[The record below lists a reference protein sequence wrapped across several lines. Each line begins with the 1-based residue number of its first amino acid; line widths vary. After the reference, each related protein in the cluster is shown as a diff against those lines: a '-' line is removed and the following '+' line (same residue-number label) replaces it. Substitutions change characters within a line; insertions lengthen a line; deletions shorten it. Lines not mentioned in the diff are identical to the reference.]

1 MLDIQT
7 EYPNVMFIGSEEKF
21 NDQNFCDENNYYY
34 KLVKPNQNNLALFE
48 KIDLFNPD
56 VLIFFMEEILN
67 TFNIERFNQLRDFC
81 ERRYIS
87 TICICNTT
95 DQMTMSALM
104 PDAVLSESVAGIELH
119 KYINKFVHR
128 RNQIQEQVLID
139 PITGVYN
146 FRYLK
151 NEVKKQLEDLK
162 RSYESFSL
170 VYVKIEQKQDYL
182 LNNLIEKSFIQVL
195 KRSLRSSDLLA
206 HFKKKGFVLLL
217 PKTVKEDGI
226 KLMNRLS
233 LSFSEV
239 PISFDNRI
247 HYSSFNFNVLEI
259 PDPSISADDCLTL
272 LTSNEMDSMIQFD
285 SSTSKNENMIRKLK
299 VAVINED
306 RLIREMLK
314 HQLSDLGGKLYDVEI
329 KVYID
334 GEEFLNDPWHKQN
347 ERYLLIID
355 RILPKMGGF
364 EIIRKMRTSYDRRK
378 YLCLMIGNKSS
389 EKDIAIALKS
399 GANDYLEK
407 PFSLKELHL
416 RLNKMLGITD
426 K

>member
-1 MLDIQT
+1 MIDIQT
-7 EYPNVMFIGSEEKF
+7 EYPIVMFIGSEEKF
-21 NDQNFCDENNYYY
+21 NYQNFCDVNNYQY
-34 KLVKPNQNNLALFE
+34 KLGKLNQNILGLFE

-56 VLIFFMEEILN
+56 VLIIFIEEIIN
-67 TFNIERFNQLRDFC
+67 AFNIESFHQLRDFC

-104 PDAVLSESVAGIELH
+104 PDAVLSESVAGSELQ
-119 KYINKFVHR
+119 KYINKFVQR

-139 PITGVYN
+139 TISGVYN
-146 FRYLK
+146 FRFLK

-162 RSYESFSL
+162 RSYESFSM
-170 VYVKIEQKQDYL
+170 VYVKIDQKQDYS
-182 LNNLIEKSFIQVL
+182 LNNLTEKSFIQFL

-206 HFKKKGFVLLL
+206 HYKNKGFVLLL

-233 LSFSEV
+233 QSFSEV

-247 HYSSFNFNVLEI
+247 HYMSFNFNVFEF
-259 PDPSISADDCLTL
+259 PDPSISADECLTL
-272 LTSNEMDSMIQFD
+272 LTSNEMDSMNQFD
-285 SSTSKNENMIRKLK
+285 SSASKNENMIRRLK
-299 VAVINED
+299 VAIINED

-329 KVYID
+329 KVFVD

-355 RILPKMGGF
+355 RILPQMGGF

-378 YLCLMIGNKSS
+378 YLCLMIGSKSS
-389 EKDIAIALKS
+389 ENDVAIALQS

-407 PFSLKELHL
+407 PFSLKELRL
-416 RLNKMLGITD
+416 RLNRMLGITP

>member
-1 MLDIQT
+1 VIDIQT
-7 EYPNVMFIGSEEKF
+7 EYPIVMFIGSEEKF
-21 NDQNFCDENNYYY
+21 NYQNFCDVNNYHYQ
-34 KLVKPNQNNLALFE
+34 LVKHNQNNLALFE
-48 KIDLFNPD
+48 KMELSNPD
-56 VLIFFMEEILN
+56 VLIIFIEEILI
-67 TFNIERFNQLRDFC
+67 TFNIERFKQLRDFC
-81 ERRYIS
+81 ERRFIS

-104 PDAVLSESVAGIELH
+104 PDALLSESVAGIELQ
-119 KYINKFVHR
+119 KYIKKFVQR
-128 RNQIQEQVLID
+128 RNQIMEQVLID
-139 PITGVYN
+139 PTTGVYN

-170 VYVKIEQKQDYL
+170 VYVKIEQKQDYF
-182 LNNLIEKSFIQVL
+182 LNNLTEKSFLQFL
-195 KRSLRSSDLLA
+195 KRSLRSSDFLA
-206 HFKKKGFVLLL
+206 HYKKNGFVLLL

-233 LSFSEV
+233 QSFSKV

-247 HYSSFNFNVLEI
+247 HYTLFHFNVLEI
-259 PDPSISADDCLTL
+259 IDPSISADDCLTL
-272 LTSNEMDSMIQFD
+272 LTSNEMDSMNRFD
-285 SSTSKNENMIRKLK
+285 SSASKNESMIRRLK

-314 HQLSDLGGKLYDVEI
+314 HQLSDLGGNVYDVEI
-329 KVYID
+329 KVFID

-364 EIIRKMRTSYDRRK
+364 EIIRKIRTSYDRRK

-389 EKDIAIALKS
+389 ENDIAIALQS

-407 PFSLKELHL
+407 PFSLKELRL
-416 RLNKMLGITD
+416 RLNRMLGIIA

>member
-1 MLDIQT
+1 MIDIQT
-7 EYPNVMFIGSEEKF
+7 EYPIVMFIGSEEKF
-21 NDQNFCDENNYYY
+21 NYQNFCNVNNDHF
-34 KLVKPNQNNLALFE
+34 KLVRPNQNSLALSE

-56 VLIFFMEEILN
+56 VLIIFIEEILS

-104 PDAVLSESVAGIELH
+104 PDAVLSESVARIELH
-119 KYINKFVHR
+119 KYINKFVQR

-139 PITGVYN
+139 PLTGVYN

-170 VYVKIEQKQDYL
+170 VHVKIEQKQDYL
-182 LNNLIEKSFIQVL
+182 LNNLIEKSFIQFI

-206 HFKKKGFVLLL
+206 HFKKKEFVLLL

-259 PDPSISADDCLTL
+259 PDSSISADDCLTL
-272 LTSNEMDSMIQFD
+272 LTTNEMGSMNQFD
-285 SSTSKNENMIRKLK
+285 SSTSKNKNMIRKLK

-389 EKDIAIALKS
+389 ENDIATALQS

-407 PFSLKELHL
+407 PFSLKELRL
-416 RLNKMLGITD
+416 RLNRMLGITT

>member
-21 NDQNFCDENNYYY
+21 NDQTFCDENNYHY

-56 VLIFFMEEILN
+56 VLIIFMEEILN

-104 PDAVLSESVAGIELH
+104 PDAVLSESVAEIELQ
-119 KYINKFVHR
+119 KFINKFVHR

-139 PITGVYN
+139 PMTGVYN

-170 VYVKIEQKQDYL
+170 VFVKIEQKQDYL
-182 LNNLIEKSFIQVL
+182 LNNLIEKSFIQFL

-285 SSTSKNENMIRKLK
+285 SSTTKNENMIRKLK

-334 GEEFLNDPWHKQN
+334 GEEFLIDPWHKQN

>member
-1 MLDIQT
+1 MIDIQT
-7 EYPNVMFIGSEEKF
+7 ESPIVMFIGSEEKL
-21 NDQNFCDENNYYY
+21 NYQNFCDVNNDHY
-34 KLVKPNQNNLALFE
+34 KLVNPNQNNLALFE

-56 VLIFFMEEILN
+56 VLIIFIEEILN

-104 PDAVLSESVAGIELH
+104 PDAVLSESVAGIELQ
-119 KYINKFVHR
+119 KYINKFVQR

-139 PITGVYN
+139 PMTGVYN

-170 VYVKIEQKQDYL
+170 VYVINEQKQDYF
-182 LNNLIEKSFIQVL
+182 LNNLTEKSFIQFL

-206 HFKKKGFVLLL
+206 HYKKKGFVLLL

-233 LSFSEV
+233 QSFSAV

-247 HYSSFNFNVLEI
+247 HYTSFNFNVFEI

-272 LTSNEMDSMIQFD
+272 LTSNEMDAMNRFD
-285 SSTSKNENMIRKLK
+285 STVSKNENMIRKLK

-329 KVYID
+329 KVFMD

-389 EKDIAIALKS
+389 DNDIAIALKS

-407 PFSLKELHL
+407 PFSLKELRL
-416 RLNKMLGITD
+416 RLNRILGITD

>member
-1 MLDIQT
+1 VIDIQT
-7 EYPNVMFIGSEEKF
+7 ENPILMIIGNEEKF
-21 NDQNFCDENNYYY
+21 NYQNLCDENNYHY
-34 KLVKPNQNNLALFE
+34 KMVKPNPNNLALFE

-56 VLIFFMEEILN
+56 VLIIFIEEMLN
-67 TFNIERFNQLRDFC
+67 TFNIEGFNQLRDFC
-81 ERRYIS
+81 EKRYIS

-104 PDAVLSESVAGIELH
+104 PDAVISESVARMELQ
-119 KYINKFVHR
+119 KYINKFVQR
-128 RNQIQEQVLID
+128 RNLIQGQVLID
-139 PITGVYN
+139 PLTGVYN
-146 FRYLK
+146 FTYLK

-170 VYVKIEQKQDYL
+170 VYVKIEQKQDYF
-182 LNNLIEKSFIQVL
+182 LNNLTDKSFIQFL

-206 HFKKKGFVLLL
+206 HYKNRGFVLLL

-233 LSFSEV
+233 QSFSEV

-259 PDPSISADDCLTL
+259 PDPSISADACLTL
-272 LTSNEMDSMIQFD
+272 LTSNEMDLKNRFD
-285 SSTSKNENMIRKLK
+285 SSASKNENMIRKLK
-299 VAVINED
+299 IAVINED

-329 KVYID
+329 KVFID

-364 EIIRKMRTSYDRRK
+364 EIIRKMRTNYDRRK

-389 EKDIAIALKS
+389 ENDIAIALKS

-407 PFSLKELHL
+407 PFSLKELRL
-416 RLNKMLGITD
+416 RLNRMLGITA

>member
-1 MLDIQT
+1 MIDIQT
-7 EYPNVMFIGSEEKF
+7 ESPIVMFIGSEEKF
-21 NDQNFCDENNYYY
+21 NYQNFCDVNNYHY
-34 KLVKPNQNNLALFE
+34 KLVNPNQNNLALFE

-56 VLIFFMEEILN
+56 VLIIFIEEIRN
-67 TFNIERFNQLRDFC
+67 TFNIERFNQMRDFC

-104 PDAVLSESVAGIELH
+104 PDTVFSESVAEIELQ
-119 KYINKFVHR
+119 KYINKFAQR

-139 PITGVYN
+139 PMTGVYN

-170 VYVKIEQKQDYL
+170 VYVIKEQNQDYF
-182 LNNLIEKSFIQVL
+182 LNNLTEKSFIQFL

-206 HFKKKGFVLLL
+206 HYKKKGFVLLL

-233 LSFSEV
+233 QSFSEV

-247 HYSSFNFNVLEI
+247 HYTSFNFNVLEI
-259 PDPSISADDCLTL
+259 PDPSIRADDCLTL
-272 LTSNEMDSMIQFD
+272 LTSNEMDAMNRFD
-285 SSTSKNENMIRKLK
+285 STASKIENMIRKLK

-329 KVYID
+329 KVFMD

-389 EKDIAIALKS
+389 DNDIAIALKS

-407 PFSLKELHL
+407 PFSLKELRL
-416 RLNKMLGITD
+416 RLNRMLGITD

>member
-1 MLDIQT
+1 MIDIQT
-7 EYPNVMFIGSEEKF
+7 EYPIVMFIGSEEKS
-21 NDQNFCDENNYYY
+21 NYKNFCDVNNYHY
-34 KLVKPNQNNLALFE
+34 KLVKPNQNNSALFE

-56 VLIFFMEEILN
+56 VLIIFIEEILN

-104 PDAVLSESVAGIELH
+104 PDAVLSESVAGIEIR
-119 KYINKFVHR
+119 KYINKFVQR
-128 RNQIQEQVLID
+128 RNQILEQVLID
-139 PITGVYN
+139 PMTGVYN

-151 NEVKKQLEDLK
+151 NEVKKQLEDLN

-170 VYVKIEQKQDYL
+170 VYVKIEQKQDYF
-182 LNNLIEKSFIQVL
+182 LNHLTEKSIIQFL
-195 KRSLRSSDLLA
+195 KRSLRSSDFLA
-206 HFKKKGFVLLL
+206 HYKKNGFVLLL

-226 KLMNRLS
+226 ILMNRLS
-233 LSFSEV
+233 QSFSEV

-247 HYSSFNFNVLEI
+247 HYTSFNFNVLEI
-259 PDPSISADDCLTL
+259 TDPSICADDCLTI
-272 LTSNEMDSMIQFD
+272 LTSNEMDSMNRFD
-285 SSTSKNENMIRKLK
+285 SSASKNENMIRRLK

-314 HQLSDLGGKLYDVEI
+314 HQLSDLGGNLYDVEI
-329 KVYID
+329 KVFID

-364 EIIRKMRTSYDRRK
+364 EIIRKMRTTYDRRK

-389 EKDIAIALKS
+389 ENDIAIALQS

-407 PFSLKELHL
+407 PFSLKELRL
-416 RLNKMLGITD
+416 RLNRMLGIIV

>member
-1 MLDIQT
+1 LT
-7 EYPNVMFIGSEEKF
+7 E
-21 NDQNFCDENNYYY
+21 
-34 KLVKPNQNNLALFE
+34 
-48 KIDLFNPD
+48 
-56 VLIFFMEEILN
+56 
-67 TFNIERFNQLRDFC
+67 
-81 ERRYIS
+81 
-87 TICICNTT
+87 
-95 DQMTMSALM
+95 
-104 PDAVLSESVAGIELH
+104 
-119 KYINKFVHR
+119 
-128 RNQIQEQVLID
+128 
-139 PITGVYN
+139 
-146 FRYLK
+146 
-151 NEVKKQLEDLK
+151 K
-162 RSYESFSL
+162 R
-170 VYVKIEQKQDYL
+170 
-182 LNNLIEKSFIQVL
+182 FIQFL

-206 HFKKKGFVLLL
+206 HYKKKGFVLLL

-233 LSFSEV
+233 QSFSDV
-239 PISFDNRI
+239 PISFENRI

-259 PDPSISADDCLTL
+259 PDASISAEDCLTL
-272 LTSNEMDSMIQFD
+272 LTSGEMDAMNRFD
-285 SSTSKNENMIRKLK
+285 SSVSKNENMIRTLK

-329 KVYID
+329 KVYMD

-389 EKDIAIALKS
+389 ENDIAIAFKS

-407 PFSLKELHL
+407 PFSLKELRL
-416 RLNKMLGITD
+416 RLNRMLGITA